1 MILHLF
7 HQVEGF
13 MEVESPSVL
22 LGYHRLSEQT
32 KSSLN
37 LIKEKTRIQLFVTIE
52 PQLQPAPPMPEKFET
67 NESDVLLHNAQ
78 LWLSAARAKFPT
90 RTYKA
95 MASDLDG
102 KKIFVTRYIRPQNP
116 PEELILEN
124 DIPEI
129 QKMRL
134 LARYVSMIPYIADS
148 VQFPDLCDIWTASDV
163 SISLFSDLNLLIFL
177 VPAFIYIYL
186 ALKTRKCI

>member
-1 MILHLF
+1 
-7 HQVEGF
+7 

-22 LGYHRLSEQT
+22 LGYQRLSEQRKNT
-32 KSSLN
+32 LN
-37 LIKEKTRIQLFVTIE
+37 TIQDKTRIQLFVTIE

-67 NESDVLLHNAQ
+67 NESDALLHNAQ
-78 LWLSAARAKFPT
+78 LWLSAVRSKYPK
-90 RTYKA
+90 RTYKV

-116 PEELILEN
+116 PDELILEN
-124 DIPEI
+124 DIPELH
-129 QKMRL
+129 KMHL

-163 SISLFSDLNLLIFL
+163 SLTSRLNFKWSK
-177 VPAFIYIYL
+177 F
-186 ALKTRKCI
+186 K